1 MTTDSKNAP
10 AVILVVESEVL
21 SHMVLT
27 DMLADEGHC
36 VIDARNSQD
45 ALALL
50 ESRSD
55 VQVVLMGRRTP
66 GEIDGLTL
74 AQIVRKRWPE
84 IGIIV
89 TSGSRLSA
97 HELPSGARFLPKP
110 YSYQALLGALSSVL
124 PEKVSAAPL
133 LPEGLPPWTGVG
145 EAIQIAAAAAEPD
158 KT

>member
-1 MTTDSKNAP
+1 MSTDSKNAP
-10 AVILVVESEVL
+10 PVILVVESEVL

-27 DMLADEGHC
+27 DMLADEGYC
-36 VIDARNSQD
+36 VIDARNSRD

-50 ESRSD
+50 EARSD
-55 VQVVLMGRRTP
+55 VQVVLTGRRTP

-74 AQIVRKRWPE
+74 ARIVNKRWPE
-84 IGIIV
+84 IRIIV

-97 HELPSGARFLPKP
+97 HELPPGARFLPKP
-110 YSYQALLGALSSVL
+110 YSHQILLGVLASLL

-133 LPEGLPPWTGVG
+133 LPQGLPPSTGAG